1 MAFDYSELV
10 TTAQELV
17 AEFGRV
23 VTLRRL
29 NAAPPDPTKPWI
41 PADNPREAAGFLP
54 GSTEPSFAELEV
66 TAVFA
71 EPSSLQNLGG
81 PNAQLVDWV
90 KRAQQVAIIAHPDD
104 LSTFSE
110 LVDGAEV
117 WRVVGC
123 STLNPG
129 GTRLLHFVGLAR

>member
-1 MAFDYSELV
+1 MATFNYAKV
-10 TTAQELV
+10 GARAAALV
-17 AEFGRV
+17 ARFGKA

-29 NAAPPDPTKPWI
+29 VSTPPDPQTPWLP
-41 PADNPREAAGFLP
+41 PADPRAGATTL
-54 GSTEPSFAELEV
+54 AV

-90 KRAQQVAIIAHPDD
+90 KRAQQIAIVAHPDD

-117 WRVVGC
+117 WRIVGV

-129 GTRLLHFVGLAR
+129 GTRLLHFVGVAR

>member
-1 MAFDYSELV
+1 MAFDYAELA

-17 AEFGRV
+17 TEFGKG

-29 NAAPPDPTKPWI
+29 NATPPDPQTPWLP
-41 PADNPREAAGFLP
+41 PADPRAGATTLAVM
-54 GSTEPSFAELEV
+54 G
-66 TAVFA
+66 VFA

-90 KRAQQVAIIAHPDD
+90 KRASQIAIIAHPDD
-104 LSTFSE
+104 ISTFSE
-110 LVDGAEV
+110 LVDGSEV

-129 GTRLLHFVGLAR
+129 GTRLLHFLGLSR

>member
-1 MAFDYSELV
+1 MAFDYSELA

-17 AEFGRV
+17 AEFGKA

-29 NAAPPDPTKPWI
+29 SATVPNPAEPWVPAADP
-41 PADNPREAAGFLP
+41 RAGATTL
-54 GSTEPSFAELEV
+54 AV
-66 TAVFA
+66 TACFV
-71 EPSSLQNLGG
+71 EPSSMTQLGG
-81 PNAQLVDWV
+81 PNALLVDWV
-90 KRAQQVAIIAHPDD
+90 KRSQQVAIVAHPDD

-110 LVDGAEV
+110 LVDGVEV
-117 WRVVGC
+117 WRVVGV

>member
-1 MAFDYSELV
+1 MATDFAALAIQLIENAR
-10 TTAQELV
+10 AQGL
-17 AEFGRV
+17 ARI

-29 NAAPPDPTKPWI
+29 NSTPPNPAEPWVPAADP
-41 PADNPREAAGFLP
+41 RAGAVTL
-54 GSTEPSFAELEV
+54 AV
-66 TAVFA
+66 TACFV

-90 KRAQQVAIIAHPDD
+90 KRAQQIAIVAHPDD

-117 WRVVGC
+117 WRVVGA
-123 STLNPG
+123 STLKPG
-129 GTRLLHFVGLAR
+129 GTRLLHFVGVAR